1 MVLFSFDPPRKFGF
15 LYSVWKLH
23 QKWCLTAEN
32 SPLLVWLLH
41 CDKKMFFKVV
51 FLFKMGTPLIQN
63 AEQFSQLVFFAP
75 LMKVLYI
82 FPWMC
87 LFFSFFPLVLLIA
100 SGYVWKQWEGKTR
113 DARLA
118 QKHKK
123 PSLTKM
129 WDKGGST
136 FNPKEK
142 VLAVHV
148 TFHFCEVS
156 SQKSLFILNKDVN
169 DLEGEQLAELFT
181 SKNCCSKF
189 FKGHLGQKERRGE
202 KKEEIWT
209 NLSILILVHFSKGA
223 RRDEFFWGLGIKL
236 WPLSVS
242 FRALFLTLP
251 KFSLIPHDNHCFL
264 ERIGWN
270 NGQFFLAWESWRH
283 VRSIEENLK

>member
-1 MVLFSFDPPRKFGF
+1 MFDR
-15 LYSVWKLH
+15 WKLPIIGG
-23 QKWCLTAEN
+23 L
-32 SPLLVWLLH
+32 PH
-41 CDKKMFFKVV
+41 CDKKCFSKEFFVQNGNTSDTKCWTI
-51 FLFKMGTPLIQN
+51 FTTCIFCTFDEGPL
-63 AEQFSQLVFFAP
+63 
-75 LMKVLYI
+75 Y
-82 FPWMC
+82 
-87 LFFSFFPLVLLIA
+87 FPLDVSIFLIFSPRA
-100 SGYVWKQWEGKTR
+100 SHSKWVCLKTGGRKTR

-169 DLEGEQLAELFT
+169 DLEGEHLAELFT

-202 KKEEIWT
+202 KKEEIRT

-236 WPLSVS
+236 WTLSVS
-242 FRALFLTLP
+242 FRPLSLTWPKSSLDTWQFGSLNYLNSDIYLFIWLSKLCT
-251 KFSLIPHDNHCFL
+251 
-264 ERIGWN
+264 W
-270 NGQFFLAWESWRH
+270 
-283 VRSIEENLK
+283 

>member
-15 LYSVWKLH
+15 FYSVWKLH

-32 SPLLVWLLH
+32 SPLLVGSH
-41 CDKKMFFKVV
+41 TVTKNV
-51 FLFKMGTPLIQN
+51 FQRSFSFKMGTPLIQN

-169 DLEGEQLAELFT
+169 DLEGEHLAELFT

-242 FRALFLTLP
+242 FRPLSLNLP
-251 KFSLIPHDNHCFL
+251 KSSLDT
-264 ERIGWN
+264 W
-270 NGQFFLAWESWRH
+270 QFGSLNYLNSDIYLFIWLSKLCTW
-283 VRSIEENLK
+283 